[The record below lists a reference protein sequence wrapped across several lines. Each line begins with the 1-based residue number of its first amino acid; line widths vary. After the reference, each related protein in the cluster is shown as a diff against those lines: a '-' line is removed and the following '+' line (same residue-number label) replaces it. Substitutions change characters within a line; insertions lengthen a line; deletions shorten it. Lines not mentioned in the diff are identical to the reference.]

1 MRKKF
6 KRGEFVI
13 VNGKGKNEEKIYRNK
28 LGKVILFDDFF
39 CDYNIEFSLKEDDW
53 FKEYELMKLKK
64 YLERK

>member
-6 KRGEFVI
+6 KRGELVF
-13 VNGKGKNEEKIYRNK
+13 VNGIGKNENEVYRNK

-39 CDYNIEFSLKEDDW
+39 CDYNVEFSLHKDDW

-64 YLERK
+64 HLERK